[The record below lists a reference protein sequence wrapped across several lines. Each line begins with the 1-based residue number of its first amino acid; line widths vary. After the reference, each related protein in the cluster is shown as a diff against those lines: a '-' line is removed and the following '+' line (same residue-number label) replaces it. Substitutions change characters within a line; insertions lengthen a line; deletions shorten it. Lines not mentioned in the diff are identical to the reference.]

1 MSQVQLNKKY
11 KSLYNSDARYHVV
24 TGGRGSG
31 KSFGINV
38 FLLHLTYEKG
48 HKILFTRYTMTSASM
63 SIIPEFLEKIDLM
76 GVAEHFDVTKAEITN
91 KLTGSSIIFSG
102 VKTSSGDQ
110 TAKLKSINAVTTF
123 VVDEAE
129 ELTDEEVF
137 DKIDFSVR
145 AKGVKNRCIV
155 ILNPTT
161 KEHWIYQRFFQNR
174 GVPDGHNGDKENVN
188 YIHTTYL
195 DNIEN
200 LSESFV
206 LGLKD
211 MQRNRPEK
219 FRHQIMGGWLD
230 RAEGVVFTDWSIGDF
245 PKDMDT
251 IFGQDFG
258 FSVDPSV
265 LVEVAVD
272 KKLKKVWAKLHF
284 YKPGMATSQLY
295 ESNRR
300 YAGKNLIVCD
310 NSEPR
315 LLSEF
320 KMKGLNVTPTI
331 KKKGSILT
339 GIAMMQDYHIVID
352 SNSIDLIKEF
362 NNYSWKMKGSVPRDD
377 WNHGIDAL
385 RYACEYLLMRS
396 VPKGMY
402 IVN

>member
-1 MSQVQLNKKY
+1 MNQVVLNKKY
-11 KSLYNSDARYHVV
+11 KSLYSSESRYHVV

-31 KSFGINV
+31 KSFGTTV

-76 GVAEHFDVTKAEITN
+76 DVAEHFEVTKAEIKN
-91 KLTGSSIIFSG
+91 KLTGSSIMFSG

-123 VVDEAE
+123 VLDEAE

-145 AKGVKNRCIV
+145 AKGVKNRCIL

-174 GVPDGHNGDKENVN
+174 GVPDGFNNDKENIN

-195 DNIEN
+195 DNKEH
-200 LSESFV
+200 LSPSFIA
-206 LGLKD
+206 GLED
-211 MQRNRPEK
+211 MKQRRPEK
-219 FRHQIMGGWLD
+219 FKHQIMGGWLD

-245 PKDMDT
+245 PKDTDT
-251 IFGQDFG
+251 IFGSDFG
-258 FSVDPSV
+258 FSVDPST

-272 KKLKKVWAKLHF
+272 KKKKMIWLRQHYHKAGLN
-284 YKPGMATSQLY
+284 TSQLY
-295 ESNRR
+295 ELNRR
-300 YAGKNLIVCD
+300 YAGKSLIVCD

-331 KKKGSILT
+331 KRKGSIMT
-339 GIAMMQDYHIVID
+339 GIGLMKDYHIIID
-352 SNSIDLIKEF
+352 SKSIDLIKEF
-362 NNYSWKMKGSVPRDD
+362 NNYSWKLKGSVPRDD
-377 WNHGIDAL
+377 WNHGIDGA
-385 RYACEYLLMRS
+385 RYAIEYLLMRT

-402 IVN
+402 MVR

>member
-1 MSQVQLNKKY
+1 MEVVLNNKY
-11 KSLYNSDARYHVV
+11 KSLYSSEGRYHVI

-76 GVAEHFDVTKAEITN
+76 GVAEHFEVTKAEIKN

-123 VVDEAE
+123 VLDEAE

-145 AKGVKNRCIV
+145 VKGVKNRCIL

-174 GVPDGHNGDKENVN
+174 GVPDGHNGGMDNIN

-195 DNIEN
+195 DNEKH
-200 LSESFV
+200 LSKSFIA
-206 LGLKD
+206 GLED
-211 MQRNRPEK
+211 MRERRPEK
-219 FRHQIMGGWLD
+219 FNHQIMGGWLD
-230 RAEGVVFTDWSIGDF
+230 RAEGVIFTDWSIGDF
-245 PKDMDT
+245 PRDMDVV
-251 IFGQDFG
+251 FGSDFG
-258 FSVDPSV
+258 FSVDPST

-272 KKLKKVWAKLHF
+272 KKMKKIWLRQHY
-284 YKPGMATSQLY
+284 YKASLSTSQLY
-295 ESNRR
+295 ELNRR

-320 KMKGLNVTPTI
+320 KMKGLNVTPTV
-331 KKKGSILT
+331 KRKGSIIT
-339 GIAMMQDYHIVID
+339 GIELMRDYHITVD
-352 SNSIDLIKEF
+352 SKSIDLIKEF

-377 WNHGIDAL
+377 WNHAIDGS
-385 RYACEYLLMRS
+385 RYAIEYLLMRS

-402 IVN
+402 VVK

>member
-1 MSQVQLNKKY
+1 MNPIILNNKY
-11 KSLYNSDARYHVV
+11 KSLYSSEGRYHVV

-31 KSFGINV
+31 KSFGTTV
-38 FLLHLTYEKG
+38 FLLQLTYEKG

-76 GVAEHFDVTKAEITN
+76 NVAEHFEVTKAEIRN
-91 KLTGSSIIFSG
+91 KLTGSSIMFSG

-123 VVDEAE
+123 VLDEAE

-145 AKGVKNRCIV
+145 AKGVKNRCIL

-174 GVPDGHNGDKENVN
+174 GVPDGHNGCTENIN

-195 DNIEN
+195 DNKEH
-200 LSESFV
+200 LSPSFIA
-206 LGLKD
+206 GLED
-211 MQRNRPEK
+211 MRIRRPGK
-219 FRHQIMGGWLD
+219 FKHQIMGGWLD
-230 RAEGVVFTDWSIGDF
+230 RAEGVIFTDWSIGDF
-245 PKDMDT
+245 PKDTDT
-251 IFGQDFG
+251 VFGSDFG
-258 FSVDPSV
+258 FSVDPST

-272 KKLKKVWAKLHF
+272 KKMKKIWLRQHY
-284 YKPGMATSQLY
+284 YKAGLNTSQLY
-295 ESNRR
+295 ELNRR

-331 KKKGSILT
+331 KRKGSIKT
-339 GIAMMQDYHIVID
+339 GIELMRDYHIVID
-352 SNSIDLIKEF
+352 SKSIDLIKEF

-377 WNHGIDAL
+377 WNHAIDGS
-385 RYACEYLLMRS
+385 RYAIEYLLMRS

-402 IVN
+402 VVK